1 MINQFDA
8 PIPGQSLTDTP
19 KNYPWENPPEISDPE
34 EAIQM
39 YLTKFTDNPET
50 LDAAF
55 DLLEAGLSVKEFTSG
70 ILRVGAAN
78 GIHSIDVGLLIAP
91 VIHQFI
97 KVMAAESGVDFED
110 GFKEK
115 KLSEKK
121 IRKSAAELA
130 KLEMFSSEE
139 ETLEDV
145 EEFDETS
152 ELEEAVMEE
161 PEEKPQGLMA
171 RR

>member
-1 MINQFDA
+1 MNQFEA
-8 PIPGQSLTDTP
+8 PIPGQSLTTTP

-39 YLTKFTDNPET
+39 YLTKFSNNPET

-55 DLLEAGLSVKEFTSG
+55 DMLSAGQTVRELTSG
-70 ILRVGAAN
+70 ILRVGVAN

-91 VIHQFI
+91 VVHQFI
-97 KVMAAESGVDFED
+97 KTMATESGVDFVD
-110 GFKEK
+110 GFEDK
-115 KLSEKK
+115 KLTNKETNKV
-121 IRKSAAELA
+121 AAKLA
-130 KLEMFSSEE
+130 KLEMFEGEE
-139 ETLEDV
+139 ETLEDI
-145 EEFDETS
+145 EEMEDVS
-152 ELEEAVMEE
+152 QLEEAVMEE